1 MASLSRRLGV
11 EVEREI
17 LWENFG
23 EELVFQDILK
33 KERKMLNAFG
43 KEVSILAVYT
53 GTADGKEAEIWWG
66 EES

>member
-1 MASLSRRLGV
+1 MVSLSRRLGV

-43 KEVSILAVYT
+43 KEVSILAVYM
-53 GTADGKEAEIWWG
+53 GTADGKEAEI
-66 EES
+66 